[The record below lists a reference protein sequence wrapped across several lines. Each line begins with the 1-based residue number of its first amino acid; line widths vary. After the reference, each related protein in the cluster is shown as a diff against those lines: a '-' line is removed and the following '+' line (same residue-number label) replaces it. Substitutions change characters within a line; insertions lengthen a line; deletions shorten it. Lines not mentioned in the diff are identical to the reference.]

1 MVLIWAISPPRAV
14 WQQWSYQQG
23 VQERAKAKYCH
34 SLEDEGSRT
43 NSTMQQSHTTHTSQW
58 KAPASGLDAQGS
70 PKHQK
75 QLQPGMDTSDMYIN
89 LNKCMI
95 PTHIPSWQP
104 AVPFACCYRHSEINV
119 AAWDSLLAIFIT
131 KHIHLA
137 GGGKELSLWVNKI
150 LGQLAG
156 NDREQISVGS
166 LPWLWKPI
174 MAGGQRSAA

>member
-1 MVLIWAISPPRAV
+1 MGHQPPESSVAAMILPPGTPGESKSYVLSQPGRWRKKNKQHHAAIPHHP
-14 WQQWSYQQG
+14 
-23 VQERAKAKYCH
+23 H
-34 SLEDEGSRT
+34 L
-43 NSTMQQSHTTHTSQW
+43 QW
-58 KAPASGLDAQGS
+58 KAPASGLDVQGS

-75 QLQPGMDTSDMYIN
+75 QLQPGMDTSNMYIN

-95 PTHIPSWQP
+95 PTHMPSWQP
-104 AVPFACCYRHSEINV
+104 AVPFACCYRHSEIN
-119 AAWDSLLAIFIT
+119 ATAWDSLLAIFIT

-137 GGGKELSLWVNKI
+137 GGGQELSLWVNKI

-174 MAGGQRSAA
+174 MAGGQRSVA